1 MKVVLAG
8 KYPARTFETL
18 RELLPESQFE
28 LEAVDTPEAY
38 DAMTDAEIMILRIF
52 KAPAEVIERNK
63 NLKMI
68 LRWGAG
74 YDSVDIQAAG
84 ERGILVTNT
93 PGANAGAVA
102 ELAVMLMLAVGR
114 KLLCHHE
121 SLRQGEWSKNT
132 FLNSSY
138 SLNNKI
144 VGIIGAGN
152 HESLRQG
159 EWSKNTFLN
168 SSYSLNNKIVGIIG
182 AGNIGRQVAK
192 RVQAFG
198 AKTQYYDE
206 FKLTPAMET
215 EFSLPYVTF
224 EELIK
229 TSDIITLHIPLTD
242 QTKHIIGAKE
252 LERMKPGAIVIN
264 TARGGLVDDCAL
276 AAAVRD
282 GRLRG
287 AGLDGV
293 EREPLSPDDELL
305 QDPNIIVTPHVG
317 GGTADIGDVILPM
330 LAQDIRDFADG
341 NDVKHVVNREYLSG
355 K

>member
-114 KLLCHHE
+114 KHLCH
-121 SLRQGEWSKNT
+121 
-132 FLNSSY
+132 
-138 SLNNKI
+138 
-144 VGIIGAGN
+144 

-282 GRLRG
+282 GRRRG

-305 QDPNIIVTPHVG
+305 QDPTIIVTPHVG